1 MSWLESA
8 KARLGAYVEQIP
20 GQTKALFASVLVL
33 GVLNILTLDL
43 VSSALALDRT
53 RTLEW
58 TDPFLG
64 CVLVLS
70 MFSSAHGLFSS
81 LIAVYFGNLIFSH
94 HELAHKS
101 WAFFPSLG
109 LAQLAISALAL
120 QVDLLWARLFPLGEA
135 AFAPVPW
142 GGLLPLVCFLESAY
156 SLSAM
161 AAGTEGQ
168 GKVVQLPLPFT
179 IPQRAR
185 GLGYAVIFSLLR
197 GGDVDLFCASA
208 LGYLLAQLQN
218 AKLPQS
224 CWPQHHYSALPT
236 SAPPPSSQDLEAQTD
251 VERRALFLAATE
263 RRLNKSLV

>member
-20 GQTKALFASVLVL
+20 GQTKALFGSVLAL
-33 GVLNILTLDL
+33 GVLNIVTLDL

-53 RTLEW
+53 RKLEW
-58 TDPFLG
+58 DDPFLG

-81 LIAVYFGNLIFSH
+81 LIAVYFGNFVFSH

-101 WAFFPSLG
+101 WTFFPSLG
-109 LAQLAISALAL
+109 LAQLAISGLAL
-120 QVDLLWARLFPLGEA
+120 QVDSLWGSIFPLGEA

-156 SLSAM
+156 SLSTATET
-161 AAGTEGQ
+161 TEGE

-179 IPQRAR
+179 IPKRAR

-208 LGYLLAQLQN
+208 LGYLLAQLQSTE
-218 AKLPQS
+218 LPRS
-224 CWPQHHYSALPT
+224 CWPQQHYSPLPT
-236 SAPPPSSQDLEAQTD
+236 TAPLSSQDLEAQTD
-251 VERRALFLAATE
+251 AERRALFLAATE